1 MRRGLISL
9 AFALSSAALLVAAGQ
24 AEAQAPLTYVLRS
37 PVVTVFSLTAGG
49 AQVLCNGSD
58 LATGGGHL
66 TSVPGDSETHVLA
79 DVPISDDSGAPT
91 DNGASP
97 RGWRVDVFNPAL
109 FDITLETFVVCLAT
123 GP

>member
-1 MRRGLISL
+1 MRRGLTSV
-9 AFALSSAALLVAAGQ
+9 AFVLLSAVLLVASGR

-37 PVVTVFSLTAGG
+37 PVVTVFTLTAGG

-66 TSVPGDSETHVLA
+66 TSVPGDPETHILA

-91 DNGASP
+91 LNGATP
-97 RGWRVDVFNPAL
+97 RGWRVDVWNPAP
-109 FDITLETFVVCLAT
+109 FDITLETFVVCLT
-123 GP
+123 TSP

>member
-1 MRRGLISL
+1 MRRGLTSV
-9 AFALSSAALLVAAGQ
+9 AFVLSSAVLLVASGR

-37 PVVTVFSLTAGG
+37 PVVTVFTLTAGG

-66 TSVPGDSETHVLA
+66 TSVPGDPETHILA

-91 DNGASP
+91 ANGGAP
-97 RGWRVDVFNPAL
+97 HGWRVDVYNPAL
-109 FDITLETFVVCLAT
+109 FDITLETFVVCLT
-123 GP
+123 TSP